1 MADVLGDPLDL
12 PRWWPSV
19 YLSAVEVRPAAPDRT
34 GRRVDLHTRG
44 WLPYTLRWQ
53 LEVVRS
59 DYPRGFAISAS
70 GDFDG
75 SGVWTFEQRSDAVD
89 VTFDWRISAEKPLLR
104 YLSFLFKPL
113 FSANHRW
120 AMRQGEV
127 SLQRELDRRRRS
139 PKPPAA

>member
-1 MADVLGDPLDL
+1 MLGDPLDL

-19 YLSAVEVRPAAPDRT
+19 YLSAVEVRPPAADGT

-59 DYPRGFAISAS
+59 DYPRGFAIRAS

-75 SGVWTFEQRSDAVD
+75 CGVWAFVQCGDAVA

-104 YLSFLFKPL
+104 YLSFLLKPV

-127 SLQRELDRRRRS
+127 SLRRELARRRS
-139 PKPPAA
+139 